1 MGRSLRDLDEG
12 ACKKRIMRSARYE
25 PYFGFGE
32 KVAKLEVELRTG

>member
-25 PYFGFGE
+25 SLFRFGE
-32 KVAKLEVELRTG
+32 KVAKLVAELRAG